1 MDTASSST
9 ISPRLALWRLTGYR
23 WFLLSLGAATLASQ
37 VQGAA
42 VAYQLY
48 ALTHDPLSLGM
59 IGLAEALPFIL
70 SALPAGHLADVHDR
84 RRLGGAALAV
94 LMLAALALW
103 LVSGLQGALGGRA
116 VRATIYGVIA
126 LTGVCRS
133 FLQPARSVLTSELVP
148 RDLLAAAVSWR
159 SGLWQLAAVT
169 GPALGGVLYAGFG
182 PRVAYAV
189 SALLL
194 LGAVLAWARM
204 AAGGAAVS
212 APPHRAPMLSSLRE
226 GFRFLRHE
234 PVILPAI
241 GLDLFAVLF
250 GGAVALLPVF
260 AEDILR
266 VGPRGYGVLR
276 AAPAVGAVM
285 MSLWL
290 VLRPPFRRAGLAML
304 NAVALFGLFTIAF
317 GLSRSFVLSVALLA
331 ASGAVDMISVVIRG
345 TLMQVRVPP
354 AMLGRLSAINQIF
367 IGSSNE
373 IGAFESGVLA
383 RLLGTVPSVVFGGG
397 MTLLVVAV
405 ASWRAPALR
414 RLRGLGGGPQQ
425 ELPGDA
431 GGALPPAA

>member
-1 MDTASSST
+1 MDTGTSS
-9 ISPRLALWRLTGYR
+9 RLALWRLTAYR

-59 IGLAEALPFIL
+59 IGLAEALPFIV

-84 RRLGGAALAV
+84 RRLGAAALVV
-94 LMLAALALW
+94 LMLAAMALW
-103 LVSGLQGALGGRA
+103 LVSRFQGALGVRA

-126 LTGVCRS
+126 MTGVCRS

-148 RDLLAAAVSWR
+148 RNLLPAAVSWR
-159 SGLWQLAAVT
+159 SGLWQLGAVT
-169 GPALGGVLYAGFG
+169 GPALGGVLYAAFG

-189 SALLL
+189 SAVMLLV
-194 LGAVLAWARM
+194 AVLAWARM
-204 AAGGAAVS
+204 AAQGAIVPV
-212 APPHRAPMLSSLRE
+212 PPRRAPMLHSLKE

-241 GLDLFAVLF
+241 ALDLFAVLF

-266 VGPRGYGVLR
+266 VGPSGYGVLR
-276 AAPAVGAVM
+276 AAPAVGAVG
-285 MSLWL
+285 MSLLL

-317 GLSRSFVLSVALLA
+317 GLSRSFALSVALLA
-331 ASGAVDMISVVIRG
+331 ATGAVDMISVVIRG

-373 IGAFESGVLA
+373 IGAFESGLMA

-397 MTLLVVAV
+397 MTLLVVAI
-405 ASWRAPALR
+405 ASARAPALR
-414 RLRGLGGGPQQ
+414 KLHDLTGPQQ

-431 GGALPPAA
+431 GGALPPST

>member
-59 IGLAEALPFIL
+59 IGLAEALPFIV

-212 APPHRAPMLSSLRE
+212 ASPHRAPMLSSLRE

-414 RLRGLGGGPQQ
+414 GLRGLGDGPQQ